1 MIRIEQN
8 VFLLIYSM
16 KYEMEMSEQ
25 VQECHFILDH
35 VRYKINSFSKIY
47 WMETILYNQPRIEF
61 DMNIWNPCIRCI
73 HCELVHYS
81 LQGQYHPY
89 FMIKEEYGF
98 IILQKKTNLYEN
110 KIKKKTGWL
119 SSKNR

>member
-8 VFLLIYSM
+8 VFLLICKM

-25 VQECHFILDH
+25 VQECYFILNH
-35 VRYKINSFSKIY
+35 LRYKINSFSKIY

-61 DMNIWNPCIRCI
+61 DIHIWNPCINCY
-73 HCELVHYS
+73 HCELIQYV

-89 FMIKEEYGF
+89 FMIKEQYGF
-98 IILQKKTNLYEN
+98 ITLQKKTNLYES
-110 KIKKKTGWL
+110 KIKKKLGWL
-119 SSKNR
+119 SCKK